1 MRIASVTH
9 KAGRTGDLP
18 VDLVRRQAPGA
29 FIKRFNFKA
38 VRPTFDLHP
47 FRLNGQPSA
56 DGKIIKLWAEDH
68 EGWLT
73 MDGSAELA

>member
-1 MRIASVTH
+1 MH
-9 KAGRTGDLP
+9 MAGRTGDLP
-18 VDLVRRQAPGA
+18 VDLVRCQVPGA

-38 VRPTFDLHP
+38 VRLIYDLHP
-47 FRLNGQPSA
+47 FRLNGQLLR
-56 DGKIIKLWAEDH
+56 DGKIIKLWAQDH